1 MTAILP
7 PDHAATPV
15 RLLLVDVHAI
25 SRASSRTLLDALA
38 DFEVVGETSEYQ
50 EALELVAQLAPDVVI
65 ISMRVQGSTG
75 PQTARAILERH
86 PDTPV
91 VFWTLF
97 DDPEYVRSALAAGA
111 SAYVLKQD
119 PAHEVE
125 LAIDRALH
133 GQTYLSTGLQQ
144 MQ

>member
-1 MTAILP
+1 MTANSP
-7 PDHAATPV
+7 PERVATPV

-25 SRASSRTLLDALA
+25 SRATSRALLDALA
-38 DFEVVGETSEYQ
+38 DFDVVGETSEHR

-86 PDTPV
+86 PDIPV

-111 SAYVLKQD
+111 RAYVLKQD
-119 PAHEVE
+119 PAREVE
-125 LAIDRALH
+125 LAIDHAMR
-133 GQTYLSTGLQQ
+133 GQTYLSTGLQHLQ
-144 MQ
+144 